1 MCGSSKETT
10 VVQSSGTQQATAT
23 PEERELMQM
32 QIDQQKR
39 LGPQQEALQVSSM
52 DLVSK
57 MLAGET
63 ELPGFFGQIGRG
75 ISPEIT
81 GEISQKAVADLMP
94 SFQSSGI
101 MDSGVAASVAGRTAG
116 DIRRVSEEF
125 NIGNKL
131 NLLNL
136 ALSGQAQVQQ
146 PILAQS
152 AMLGQQLAGLRA
164 ITTTGQS
171 TSTMTKPTDYFGGFA
186 SSFGSGLGTGLGT
199 WLGGKSSIR
208 YKRNLKLWE

>member
-152 AMLGQQLAGLRA
+152 SQLASQLAGLRA
-164 ITTTGQS
+164 ITTSGTQS
-171 TSTMTKPTDYFGGFA
+171 GTTTTYANPFQTIA
-186 SSFGSGLGTGLGT
+186 SGVGTGIGMWAGL
-199 WLGGKSSIR
+199 KSSIR

>member
-1 MCGSSKETT
+1 MGSEKETTT
-10 VVQSSGTQQATAT
+10 VVQSGTQQATAT

-152 AMLGQQLAGLRA
+152 SQLASQLAGLRA
-164 ITTTGQS
+164 ITTSGTQS
-171 TSTMTKPTDYFGGFA
+171 GTTTTYANPFQTIA
-186 SSFGSGLGTGLGT
+186 SGVGTGIGMWAGL
-199 WLGGKSSIR
+199 KSSIR

>member
-10 VVQSSGTQQATAT
+10 VVESSGTQQATAT
-23 PEERELMQM
+23 PEERELMQLDIAARKEI
-32 QIDQQKR
+32 Q
-39 LGPQQEALQVSSM
+39 PQQLETQKAGL
-52 DLVSK
+52 DLVNRL
-57 MLAGET
+57 LAGET
-63 ELPGFFGQIGRG
+63 DLPGFFGQIGRG

-81 GEISQKAVADLMP
+81 SEISQKAVADLMP

-101 MDSGVAASVAGRTAG
+101 MDSGVSASVAGRTAG

-164 ITTTGQS
+164 ITTSGTQQQ
-171 TSTMTKPTDYFGGFA
+171 TTTRPRDYFGQALSGF
-186 SSFGSGLGTGLGT
+186 SSGFGTGFGQGYGRGM
-199 WLGGKSSIR
+199 WD
-208 YKRNLKLWE
+208 

>member
-23 PEERELMQM
+23 PEERELMRM
-32 QIDQQKR
+32 DIDARKQIQ
-39 LGPQQEALQVSSM
+39 PQQLETQKAGL
-52 DLVSK
+52 DLVNRL
-57 MLAGET
+57 LAGET
-63 ELPGFFGQIGRG
+63 DLPGFFGQIGRG

-81 GEISQKAVADLMP
+81 SEISQKAVADLMP
-94 SFQSSGI
+94 SFQASGI
-101 MDSGVAASVAGRTAG
+101 MDSGVSASVAGRTAG

-152 AMLGQQLAGLRA
+152 SQLASQLAGLRA

-171 TSTMTKPTDYFGGFA
+171 TSTMTKPRDYLSPLIQGVGTGI
-186 SSFGSGLGTGLGT
+186 GSGFGAGAAN
-199 WLGGKSSIR
+199 WWGG
-208 YKRNLKLWE
+208 N

>member
-23 PEERELMQM
+23 PEERELMRM
-32 QIDQQKR
+32 DIDARKQIQ
-39 LGPQQEALQVSSM
+39 PQQLETQKAGL
-52 DLVSK
+52 DLVNRL
-57 MLAGET
+57 LAGET
-63 ELPGFFGQIGRG
+63 DLPGFFGQIGRG

-81 GEISQKAVADLMP
+81 SEISQKAVADLMP
-94 SFQSSGI
+94 SFQASGI
-101 MDSGVAASVAGRTAG
+101 MDSGVSASVAGRTAG

-152 AMLGQQLAGLRA
+152 SQLASQLAGLRA

-171 TSTMTKPTDYFGGFA
+171 TSTMTKPRDYLSPLIQGVGTGI
-186 SSFGSGLGTGLGT
+186 GSGFGAGAAK
-199 WLGGKSSIR
+199 WWGG
-208 YKRNLKLWE
+208 N

>member
-23 PEERELMQM
+23 PEERELMRM
-32 QIDQQKR
+32 DIDARKQIQ
-39 LGPQQEALQVSSM
+39 PQQLETQKAGL
-52 DLVSK
+52 DLVNRL
-57 MLAGET
+57 LAGET
-63 ELPGFFGQIGRG
+63 DLPGFFGQIGRG

-81 GEISQKAVADLMP
+81 SEISQKAVADLMP
-94 SFQSSGI
+94 SFQASGI
-101 MDSGVAASVAGRTAG
+101 MDSGVSASVAGRTAG

-152 AMLGQQLAGLRA
+152 SQLASQLAGLRA
-164 ITTTGQS
+164 ITTSGTQQQTT
-171 TSTMTKPTDYFGGFA
+171 TSPNNYFGQALSGFGKG
-186 SSFGSGLGTGLGT
+186 FGTSMGTGFGN
-199 WLGGKSSIR
+199 
-208 YKRNLKLWE
+208 YLWG

>member
-152 AMLGQQLAGLRA
+152 SQLASQLAGLRA
-164 ITTTGQS
+164 ITTSGTQS
-171 TSTMTKPTDYFGGFA
+171 GTTTTYANPFQTIA
-186 SSFGSGLGTGLGT
+186 SGVGTRIGMWAGLG
-199 WLGGKSSIR
+199 SSIR